1 MFKDLFR
8 NFVKYRCVRL
18 GLGGFFVKLIYLF
31 FFKFLEFFILLY
43 EIYIFFSFFFV
54 FLG

>member
-18 GLGGFFVKLIYLF
+18 GLGGFFVEINLFNFWFIY
-31 FFKFLEFFILLY
+31 FFIN
-43 EIYIFFSFFFV
+43 F
-54 FLG
+54 